1 MWLSGSWSNL
11 SSQLVAAL
19 PEMCVST
26 AKPVSF
32 VLQSAIKQLCKP
44 FEPAQDRFE
53 GVATEVDEDSGCVIL
68 KEAAAYVTCS
78 IKDRIEAGDHWIVYA
93 TVDGGKVLAPDAQTA
108 VHHRKAG
115 NHY

>member
-1 MWLSGSWSNL
+1 MVQDLCLWPALRQLPCFAKWASPVGVGS
-11 SSQLVAAL
+11 
-19 PEMCVST
+19 C
-26 AKPVSF
+26 
-32 VLQSAIKQLCKP
+32 VLQAAIKQLSKP

-68 KEAAAYVTCS
+68 KEAASYVSCS

-93 TVDGGKVLAPDAQTA
+93 TVDSGKVLAPDAQTA

>member
-1 MWLSGSWSNL
+1 M
-11 SSQLVAAL
+11 AAL

-68 KEAAAYVTCS
+68 KEAASYVTCS

>member
-1 MWLSGSWSNL
+1 MVIKSLFKSL
-11 SSQLVAAL
+11 EPAPRCHAL
-19 PEMCVST
+19 QHAPAQSELFLAS
-26 AKPVSF
+26 
-32 VLQSAIKQLCKP
+32 LQAAIKQLSKP

-53 GVATEVDEDSGCVIL
+53 GVATEMDEDSGCVIL
-68 KEAAAYVTCS
+68 KEAASYVSCS

>member
-1 MWLSGSWSNL
+1 M
-11 SSQLVAAL
+11 AAL
-19 PEMCVST
+19 PEMCVSP

-32 VLQSAIKQLCKP
+32 VLQSAIKQLSKP

-68 KEAAAYVTCS
+68 KEAASYVTCS